1 MNEINNKR
9 GGFKK
14 GHPRVGGMK
23 EGQKTGRTIAREK
36 AREVFEKKQLEKW
49 ELISEKQADEALVD
63 QKAREFTIN
72 QVIGKPKETVE
83 VEGEISIK
91 IDV

>member
-1 MNEINNKR
+1 MPFQE
-9 GGFKK
+9 
-14 GHPRVGGMK
+14 GHPRYGGKK
-23 EGQKTGRTIAREK
+23 EGQKNRKTIAREK
-36 AREVFEKKQLEKW
+36 AREVFEKTQLKRWTE
-49 ELISEKQADEALVD
+49 ISKKQADEALVD